1 MTIPVTGAARL
12 AKPEAPRA
20 AGRTRR
26 PRGRRGFHRIRRG
39 RRWPVM
45 ARRGV
50 CATRRGRWP
59 MRLSR
64 GSGPTCCRPGGGGPP
79 SSTALR
85 CPRRSVVM
93 AVRTAAAC
101 PDLAGELACLTRALT
116 APRGRWPMRLSR
128 GSGPTCCRP
137 GGGGSPSSTALRCP
151 RRNVVMAVRTA
162 TACPDLPGELPDP
175 GADDATLRGAEP
187 RAGRARPRR
196 ILDARGVLHRLHDI
210 VAGIWH
216 VEGVVPVRDRLT
228 YPQVG
233 CRAHRPGP
241 LLSRTSGGA
250 CSGIAWLRTVGE
262 PRLSGGSASEQ
273 AYEVLV
279 RLACPALEF
288 RQSPPDLRPDLVTG
302 VPGVIDAGDELPD
315 TDAPKRRCL
324 HLEVF

>member
-1 MTIPVTGAARL
+1 MPAQQRAGVTSRCPQRPGGRSRISAARIARSAQSSFGAADRHG
-12 AKPEAPRA
+12 A
-20 AGRTRR
+20 ARR
-26 PRGRRGFHRIRRG
+26 PRGAARA
-39 RRWPVM
+39 
-45 ARRGV
+45 ARRPW
-50 CATRRGRWP
+50 T
-59 MRLSR
+59 
-64 GSGPTCCRPGGGGPP
+64 PP
-79 SSTALR
+79 SV
-85 CPRRSVVM
+85 P
-93 AVRTAAAC
+93 AA
-101 PDLAGELACLTRALT
+101 
-116 APRGRWPMRLSR
+116 
-128 GSGPTCCRP
+128 
-137 GGGGSPSSTALRCP
+137 PSSQTGGRTSGKASVPSQACDAASPRPTAQANPQVSLLC
-151 RRNVVMAVRTA
+151 AV
-162 TACPDLPGELPDP
+162 L
-175 GADDATLRGAEP
+175 EP
-187 RAGRARPRR
+187 YR
-196 ILDARGVLHRLHDI
+196 
-210 VAGIWH
+210 H

-262 PRLSGGSASEQ
+262 PRLSGWSASEQ